1 MRYNNHHIRDFILH
15 FVSLKDM
22 VIIMYNRIP
31 EKFSTDILVIGA
43 GLAGVCAAI
52 TAARN
57 GCSVVLLEKFR
68 TLGGNGGPDVGV
80 HPSGAHRFHPYAV
93 ETGVMEELIEEAAW
107 RGAKTLTYDHHYNIS
122 QQWDTVLSDKLKAA
136 GVTVLRCNYAK
147 TPVVE
152 DNAIKK
158 VIVEDIST
166 YHTREIT
173 VNIAVVDSSGDGNVS
188 AEAGAEFRI
197 GREAASTYNERS
209 APEKAD
215 NITLGSSVVGY
226 VRKTSDEV
234 PFVAPDNIP
243 PYYPGY
249 EHSPTRFRPAG
260 ESVLIYPTETGGEN
274 SADTIEDEHEIYN
287 TLVNQLYAWWE
298 RGKREFPEN
307 RNWELTWVS
316 PRVAKRESR
325 RFVGAYTLNQND
337 VEAGKIFDDAIGF
350 GGFAEDL
357 HYPRPEN
364 EKYIEINYIAI
375 PPLYSI
381 PYRSVYSKDINN
393 LFFASRLCSVSHLAH
408 GTVRLQ
414 RTLSTLGMAVGV
426 AAGLCKKYNCKPAD
440 IYEKHLEEL
449 QQTMLKQD
457 ISVMGKKNTD
467 PLDLAKKAVVTADS
481 YQKFGVNNTDEFLPL
496 ENTRTLMLWDWAER
510 LDTFSC
516 FLKNEDNNDKEIK
529 ATLRLYNPARKYK
542 ENTENKKFSYF
553 NVSNQMEWGVDDTRE
568 KFLIVKQVSFTV
580 PAGYEGWCEI
590 PFDAELIEK
599 DEYND
604 DARYAIELSDTQ
616 GVYWSVNHQHYDFCR
631 RAEWNEG
638 EIEYTSYYDGLAFN
652 ITPAP
657 LYGNPENVI
666 DGVNRRWSTNPV
678 HAWIS
683 GEKKPQSLVLSWEEE
698 VEINKVNITFD
709 TFTRAYSRMPLDS
722 AQKVNPIL
730 VKKYTVEAFI
740 GGEWKTLVEKDNNYH
755 RFNTNSF
762 ENVKTNKLRI
772 NTLEVWNGG
781 ESRIYEVRVYK
792 E

>member
-1 MRYNNHHIRDFILH
+1 
-15 FVSLKDM
+15 
-22 VIIMYNRIP
+22 MYNRIP
-31 EKFSTDILVIGA
+31 DKISTDILVIGA

-57 GCSVVLLEKFR
+57 GCSVVLLEKYR
-68 TLGGNGGPDVGV
+68 TLGGNGGPEVGV
-80 HPSGAHRFHPYAV
+80 HPSGAHRFHPFAV
-93 ETGVMEELIEEAAW
+93 ETGVMEEIIEETAW

-122 QQWDTVLSDKLKAA
+122 QQWDTVMSDKLKSA

-147 TPVVE
+147 EPVVE
-152 DNAIKK
+152 DGAIKK
-158 VIVEDIST
+158 VIVEDIGT

-188 AEAGAEFRI
+188 ALAGAEYRQ
-197 GREAASTYNERS
+197 GREAKATYGERS
-209 APEKAD
+209 APERED

-226 VRKTSDEV
+226 VRKTGNEV
-234 PFVAPDNIP
+234 PFVAPGNTP
-243 PYYPGY
+243 EYYPGY
-249 EHSPTRFRPAG
+249 EHSPTKFRPNG

-274 SADTIEDEHEIYN
+274 DSDTIEDEHEIYN
-287 TLVNQLYAWWE
+287 TLLNQLYAWWE

-307 RNWELTWVS
+307 KNWELVWVS

-325 RFVGAYTLNQND
+325 RFVGPYTLTQND
-337 VEAGKIFDDAIGF
+337 VEDGKIFDDAIGF

-357 HYPRPEN
+357 HYPRPER

-381 PYRSVYSKDINN
+381 PYRSVYSKDIKN

-426 AAGLCKKYNCKPAD
+426 AAGLCKKYGCTPAT

-467 PLDLAKKAVVTADS
+467 QNDLARKATVTADS
-481 YQKFGVNNTDEFLPL
+481 YKKFGVDKTDEFLPL
-496 ENTRTLMLWDWAER
+496 KDTQTLMLWDWKER

-516 FLKNEDNNDKEIK
+516 YLKNEDDEEKEIT
-529 ATLRLYNPARKYK
+529 ATLRLYNPGRKYK

-553 NVSNQMEWGVDDTRE
+553 GTANQMEWGVDDTRD
-568 KFLIVKQVSFTV
+568 KFGIIKDVKFTL
-580 PAGYEGWCEI
+580 PANFEGWYEI
-590 PFDAELIEK
+590 PFDTELIVK

-604 DARYAIELSDTQ
+604 DARYAVELSDRE
-616 GVYWSVNHQHYDFCR
+616 GVSWSVSHNHYDYCR
-631 RAEWNEG
+631 RATWCQG
-638 EIEYTSYYDGLAFN
+638 DVEYTSLYEGLAFN
-652 ITPAP
+652 ISPTP

-683 GEKKPQSLVLSWEEE
+683 GNNKPQSITLSWETE
-698 VEINKVNITFD
+698 VEFNKVNITFD
-709 TFTRAYSRMPLDS
+709 TLTRAYERMPLDCCL
-722 AQKVNPIL
+722 KVNPML
-730 VKKYTVEAFI
+730 VKKYSVEALVN
-740 GGEWKTLVEKDNNYH
+740 GEWVEVYEKDNNYN
-755 RFNTNSF
+755 RFNEVKF
-762 ENVKTNKLRI
+762 DAVKTNKLRI
-772 NTLEVWNGG
+772 NTLETWNGG
-781 ESRIYEVRVYK
+781 ESRVYEIRVYN
-792 E
+792 EEC